1 MATRPIR
8 EVAEALGL
16 PEASWIPY
24 GRSIAKVDP
33 TARSATL
40 GSSPGRVVLV
50 TGMTPG
56 REGVGKTVTTL
67 GLSEGLARRGVR
79 AVACLRQPSLG
90 PVFGIKG
97 GGAGGGRATVEPE
110 TEVNLGLTGDIDA
123 VTNAHNLL
131 AALID
136 NHLHHGNTL
145 GIDPATIA
153 WPRALDV
160 EDRTLRDIEIGGGAE
175 NGPTRRSS
183 FVVTAAS
190 EIMAILGLARDAAD
204 LRARIERIRVGLDR
218 RGRVLRAG
226 DLGAA
231 GAMAAILRHA
241 RWPNLLQSAE
251 GSPVLVH
258 GGPFGNLS
266 YGTTTTA
273 SIELAR
279 RLAEVVIVE
288 AGFGSDLGGEK
299 FVDIVAPESG
309 AFPSA
314 AVLVSSLP
322 VIHEHAP
329 GRTGVGSLDPGLEN
343 LDQHVRNLRAFGL
356 DPVIALNRFPTDDPA
371 EIAAVRSFCAGL
383 SVPIEEAS
391 GFSDGGAGMERLAD
405 ATMNTLSR
413 RQTAR
418 PIITARQP
426 LSEQLDA
433 VVRTC
438 YAGDGVDLSPEA
450 ERQLADPS
458 AFEPEHGPVCV
469 AKTPL
474 SLSDDPH
481 RRGRPRGFR
490 VHVRRWVPAS
500 GAGYTVALLGEIQ
513 TMPGLPTAPRATRIT
528 IDERGEPVGVT

>member
-1 MATRPIR
+1 MALKPIH
-8 EVAEALGL
+8 EVAESLGI
-16 PEASWIPY
+16 PEGSWIPY

-33 TARSATL
+33 AAESRQAGRSN
-40 GSSPGRVVLV
+40 GRIVLV

-56 REGVGKTVTTL
+56 HEGVGKTVTTL
-67 GLSEGLARRGVR
+67 GLVEGLTRRGIR
-79 AVACLRQPSLG
+79 AIALLRQPSLG

-97 GGAGGGRATVEPE
+97 GGAGGGRATVEPQD
-110 TEVNLGLTGDIDA
+110 EVNLGLTGDIDA

-136 NHLHHGNTL
+136 NHLHHGNPL

-160 EDRTLRDIEIGGGAE
+160 EDRALRDIEVGAGPG
-175 NGPTRRSS
+175 NGPVRRSS

-204 LRARIERIRVGLDR
+204 LKSRLERIRVGLDR
-218 RGRVLRAG
+218 TGRVVRAG
-226 DLGAA
+226 DLSA
-231 GAMAAILRHA
+231 GGSMAAILRRA
-241 RWPNLLQSAE
+241 RWPNLLQTSE

-266 YGTTTTA
+266 YGTTTLA

-279 RLAEVVIVE
+279 RLADVVVIE

-299 FVDIVAPESG
+299 FVDIVAPQTG

-322 VIHEHAP
+322 ALHGHAP
-329 GRTGVGSLDPGLEN
+329 GAVGVGSLDAGLEN
-343 LDQHVRNLRAFGL
+343 LDQHIRNLRSFGM
-356 DPVIALNRFPTDDPA
+356 DPVIALNRFANDDPR
-371 EIAAVRSFCAGL
+371 EIAMVRSFCAGV
-383 SVPIEEAS
+383 SVAIEEGT
-391 GFSDGGAGMERLAD
+391 GFLNGGAGMEGVAE
-405 ATMNTLSR
+405 ATLTALSR
-413 RQTAR
+413 GQTVR
-418 PIITARQP
+418 PIVSGAQP
-426 LSEQLDA
+426 LPEQVDTI
-433 VVRTC
+433 VRTC

-450 ERQLADPS
+450 RRELEDPS
-458 AFEPEHGPVCV
+458 ALETDHGPVCV

-481 RRGRPRGFR
+481 RLGRPRGYR

-513 TMPGLPTAPRATRIT
+513 TMPGLPTDPRATRIT
-528 IDERGEPVGVT
+528 VDEHGEPIGAT

>member
-1 MATRPIR
+1 MTLKPIR
-8 EVAEALGL
+8 EIAESLEI
-16 PEASWIPY
+16 PERSWIPY

-33 TARSATL
+33 AAESGRGGGAK
-40 GSSPGRVVLV
+40 GRVVLV

-56 REGVGKTVTTL
+56 KEGVGKTVTTL
-67 GLSEGLARRGVR
+67 GLAEGLARRGVR
-79 AVACLRQPSLG
+79 AIALLRQPSLG

-97 GGAGGGRATVEPE
+97 GGAGGGRATVEPQA
-110 TEVNLGLTGDIDA
+110 EVNLGLTGDIDA

-136 NHLHHGNTL
+136 NHLHHGNRL

-160 EDRTLRDIEIGGGAE
+160 EDRALRDVEIGAGTG
-175 NGPTRRSS
+175 NGPARRSS

-204 LRARIERIRVGLDR
+204 LKARLERIRVGLDHA
-218 RGRVLRAG
+218 GRVVRAG
-226 DLGAA
+226 DLSA
-231 GAMAAILRHA
+231 GGSMAAILRRA
-241 RWPNLLQSAE
+241 RWPNLLQTPE

-266 YGTTTTA
+266 YGTTTLA

-279 RLAEVVIVE
+279 RLADVVVVE

-299 FVDIVAPESG
+299 FVDLVAPHTD

-314 AVLVSSLP
+314 AVLVCSLTTL
-322 VIHEHAP
+322 HEHAP
-329 GRTGVGSLDPGLEN
+329 GAVGAGSLDPGLEN
-343 LDQHVRNLRAFGL
+343 LDQHVRNLRSFGS
-356 DPVIALNRFPTDDPA
+356 DPVIALNRFPNDDPG
-371 EIAAVRSFCAGL
+371 EIAMVRSFCAGR
-383 SVPIEEAS
+383 SVPVEEAK
-391 GFSDGGAGMERLAD
+391 GFSGGGAGMEGVAD
-405 ATMNTLSR
+405 ATMTALSR
-413 RQTAR
+413 GQTAR
-418 PIITARQP
+418 PIVTAKQP
-426 LSEQLDA
+426 LVEQVA
-433 VVRTC
+433 TIVRTC
-438 YAGDGVDLSPEA
+438 YSGEGVDLSPEA
-450 ERQLADPS
+450 ARALEDPS
-458 AFEPEHGPVCV
+458 ALEADHGPVCV

-481 RRGRPRGFR
+481 RLGRPRGYR

-513 TMPGLPTAPRATRIT
+513 TMPGLPTEPRAAHIT
-528 IDERGEPVGVT
+528 VDDRGEPVGVT